1 MTRPYTI
8 RQIEERLTPVF
19 RRNNVRMA
27 VLFGSYGKGLAT
39 PESDVD
45 ILVDSGLS
53 GLSFFGLLE
62 DVCQSLDCPVDLID
76 TRDVL
81 PGSPIEQEIQR
92 TGNSSAS
99 ATAVSAAGASS
110 TASGTW
116 KSSSVI
122 VS

>member
-8 RQIEERLTPVF
+8 HQIEERLTPVF
-19 RRNNVRMA
+19 RRNNVRRA

-45 ILVDSGLS
+45 ILVGLS

-76 TRDVL
+76 TRNVV
-81 PGSPIEQEIQR
+81 PGSPIEQEILR
-92 TGNSSAS
+92 TGR
-99 ATAVSAAGASS
+99 
-110 TASGTW
+110 
-116 KSSSVI
+116 VI
-122 VS
+122 YE

>member
-8 RQIEERLTPVF
+8 PQIEERLTPVF
-19 RRNNVRMA
+19 RRNNVRRA

-45 ILVDSGLS
+45 ILVDSGLR

-76 TRDVL
+76 TRDVV

-92 TGNSSAS
+92 TGR
-99 ATAVSAAGASS
+99 
-110 TASGTW
+110 
-116 KSSSVI
+116 VI
-122 VS
+122 YE